1 MSDAD
6 IDVNSLVG
14 GSAGLYVTIDTFEW
28 GRNALS
34 LVGLSDAQFDRLAAQ
49 LGGAVAAEV
58 LLLMVSKRCGDNE
71 NQWEEAAHL
80 GIPLRLSCK
89 RIQRLQTRY
98 NGCIPEVSAASQ
110 NDVYPSA
117 SSRRRR
123 TLDEANSVLPHF
135 ISCSRSCT
143 TVFHASQKPRRRF
156 FPSFGLGWLTP
167 IPETS
172 DFKQVSPISRPCCTR
187 TL

>member
-14 GSAGLYVTIDTFEW
+14 GASALYVTIDTFEW
-28 GRNALS
+28 GRDALS

-89 RIQRLQTRY
+89 RIQRLQNRY
-98 NGCIPEVSAASQ
+98 NGCIPVVSAFFNNGVFLS
-110 NDVYPSA
+110 D

-123 TLDEANSVLPHF
+123 TVDEAGSAIPHSLR
-135 ISCSRSCT
+135 SCS
-143 TVFHASQKPRRRF
+143 FEARRKIERRL
-156 FPSFGLGWLTP
+156 FPSFGRGWLTP
-167 IPETS
+167 IPETPDAGS
-172 DFKQVSPISRPCCTR
+172 RISRPCCTR

>member
-14 GSAGLYVTIDTFEW
+14 GASALYVTIDTFEW

-71 NQWEEAAHL
+71 NQWEEAAAL
-80 GIPLRLSCK
+80 GEGSTTPGARDGIIDR
-89 RIQRLQTRY
+89 
-98 NGCIPEVSAASQ
+98 AAIE
-110 NDVYPSA
+110 P
-117 SSRRRR
+117 
-123 TLDEANSVLPHF
+123 NSKA
-135 ISCSRSCT
+135 CSP
-143 TVFHASQKPRRRF
+143 V
-156 FPSFGLGWLTP
+156 
-167 IPETS
+167 
-172 DFKQVSPISRPCCTR
+172 
-187 TL
+187 

>member
-6 IDVNSLVG
+6 TDVNSLVG
-14 GSAGLYVTIDTFEW
+14 GAAALYVTIDTFEW
-28 GRNALS
+28 GRDALS
-34 LVGLSDAQFDRLAAQ
+34 LVGLSDAQFERFAAQ

-71 NQWEEAAHL
+71 NQWEEAADL

-89 RIQRLQTRY
+89 RIQRLQNRY
-98 NGCIPEVSAASQ
+98 NGCIPVVSAFFNNGVVLS
-110 NDVYPSA
+110 D

-123 TLDEANSVLPHF
+123 TVDEAGSA
-135 ISCSRSCT
+135 I
-143 TVFHASQKPRRRF
+143 RRL
-156 FPSFGLGWLTP
+156 FPSFGRGWLTP
-167 IPETS
+167 IPETPDAGS
-172 DFKQVSPISRPCCTR
+172 RISRPCCTR